1 MTMTNKKRKALTAA
15 GWRVGDAADFLG
27 LTAEEQQLVEMRLT
41 LALAIRRQ
49 RQASGLSQK
58 QLGERIGTTQPRVAK
73 IEVGAP
79 DVSLDQL
86 VRAYTAAG
94 GRIQCRPPRTPATRK
109 ASRLKVAL

>member
-1 MTMTNKKRKALTAA
+1 MTMTPQKRKALAAA
-15 GWRVGDAADFLG
+15 GWRIRETADFLG
-27 LTAEEQQLVEMRLT
+27 LTAEERQLVELRLT

-86 VRAYTAAG
+86 VRAYVAAG
-94 GRIQCRPPRTPATRK
+94 GRLECRAPRAGAPGK
-109 ASRLKVAL
+109 SSRIKVSL